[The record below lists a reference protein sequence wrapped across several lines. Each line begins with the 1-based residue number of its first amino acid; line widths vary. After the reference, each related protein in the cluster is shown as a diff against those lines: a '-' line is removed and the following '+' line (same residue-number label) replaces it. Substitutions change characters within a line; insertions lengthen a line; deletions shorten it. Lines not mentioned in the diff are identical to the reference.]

1 MGNGT
6 KLTGI
11 GLGVVRTTP
20 SPRLFRMAPLT
31 GPWTECDAAWQPVRR
46 SGAIG
51 AFQGSLEGVV
61 SCFVAENDQ
70 NGERSLQGIPVSGGI
85 CQGKLL
91 VLRAND
97 TPGVLEYEVAPT
109 EVAAHVH
116 RFEEA
121 ILKTRCQ
128 LEEIQKQ
135 VSHQLGEKEASIF
148 EAHVMFLEDP
158 TLIAEVTRRI
168 GEENLN
174 VERAVEQA
182 VQALAAAFEGLP
194 EKYFQERAT
203 DVRDVGRR
211 LLNNLTGQHE
221 ELDLSHLKEPA
232 IIISQDLKPSQT
244 ALLDRQVVLGFATEI
259 GGPTCHTAIMAN
271 SLRIPAVVGMPALTR
286 ELHTGQ
292 HALLDGFNGRL
303 ILNPTD
309 QTLYEYGEILRRHVS
324 LEERLNELRGEPAVT
339 LDGCGITLSANVEK
353 AEDAPAVTACGADG
367 VGLFRTEYVY
377 LNRDRIPSEQEQYE
391 SYHAAAAALRP
402 HPVIIRTLDLGGDK
416 PMAHLRLPQEINPFL
431 GYRAIRYCL
440 QEQDVFRTQLRAIL
454 RASTEGNVKLMY
466 PMISSLEE
474 LKDANRVLDQAR
486 AQLRDEHIPF
496 DPNLEVGVMVEVPSA
511 AIAADILAKHVKF
524 FSIGTNDL
532 IQYTLAVD
540 RQNERIAHLYQPANP
555 AILRL
560 IKMTADAGR
569 THGIWTGVCGQ
580 IAGDKYLTPLLLGL
594 GIRELSTAPP
604 NVPGIKYLIRRL
616 KMSECIELAE
626 WALHSDSPKS
636 VMDRCQELVRRI
648 APSLFDA

>member
-1 MGNGT
+1 M
-6 KLTGI
+6 
-11 GLGVVRTTP
+11 P
-20 SPRLFRMAPLT
+20 
-31 GPWTECDAAWQPVRR
+31 
-46 SGAIG
+46 
-51 AFQGSLEGVV
+51 
-61 SCFVAENDQ
+61 
-70 NGERSLQGIPVSGGI
+70 
-85 CQGKLL
+85 
-91 VLRAND
+91 
-97 TPGVLEYEVAPT
+97 EYQVAPA
-109 EVAAHVH
+109 EVLDHIH

-121 ILKTRCQ
+121 ILKTRRQ
-128 LEEIQKQ
+128 LETIQKQ
-135 VSHQLGEKEASIF
+135 VGHQLGEKEASIF

-168 GEENLN
+168 NEDNLN

-182 VQALAAAFEGLP
+182 VHALAAAFEGLP

-244 ALLDRQVVLGFATEI
+244 ALLDRGVVLGFATEI

-271 SLRIPAVVGMPALTR
+271 SLRIPAVVGVPALIR
-286 ELHTGQ
+286 ELQSGQ
-292 HALLDGFNGRL
+292 YALLDGFNGRL

-324 LEERLNELRGEPAVT
+324 LEERLNELRDEPAVT
-339 LDGCGITLSANVEK
+339 LDGFGITLSANVET
-353 AEDAPAVTACGADG
+353 AEDAQAVTACGADG
-367 VGLFRTEYVY
+367 IGLFRTEYVF
-377 LNRDRIPSEQEQYE
+377 LNRNRIPSEQEQYE
-391 SYHAAAAALRP
+391 AYHTAAAALRP

-454 RASTEGNVKLMY
+454 RASSEGNVKLMY

-474 LKDANRVLDQAR
+474 LKDANRVLEQAR

-511 AIAADILAKHVKF
+511 ALAADILAKHVKF

-569 THGIWTGVCGQ
+569 TQGIWTGVCGQ

-604 NVPGIKYLIRRL
+604 NVPGVKYLVRRL
-616 KMSECIELAE
+616 KMSECVELAE
-626 WALHSDSPKS
+626 WSLHSESPKA

-648 APSLFDA
+648 APSLFEA